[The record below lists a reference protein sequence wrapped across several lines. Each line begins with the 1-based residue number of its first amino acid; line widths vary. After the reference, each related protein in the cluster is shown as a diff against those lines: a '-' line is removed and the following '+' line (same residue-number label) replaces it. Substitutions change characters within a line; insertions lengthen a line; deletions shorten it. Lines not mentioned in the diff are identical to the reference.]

1 MLLPTISLIIP
12 IYNTGAYLQRCL
24 DSVVAQREV
33 SSGDVE
39 VLLVDDCSTDSSAE
53 TAELYCRRFKTVE
66 LIRQSSN
73 QGVSAARNRGIDCA
87 HGRYLMFLDSD
98 DEIAGGA
105 FAKILSVIRDVA
117 PDYVK
122 FMHVRVDENGRE
134 LDRKTTSAS
143 GLFDVVKGGARAR
156 QAVFDNVILNMMCWN
171 GVYRREIVGDI
182 RFDSAYPISE
192 DSYFALLCA
201 VKSSRF
207 YIVDEPLC
215 HYYTRT
221 DSLSKKV
228 SKKAILGLL
237 ELIRR
242 YGDACSSADWLNTVR
257 TDVVRRLFFF
267 MLEWDYVL
275 VFKSGEI
282 DAELET
288 KYFDALDSLCR
299 RAGAV
304 KGMNVLY
311 PIVRLAIW
319 FKSGKCVGA
328 CRFYCRTKRRVVRKL
343 SLLLKRGKAE
353 RFAIA

>member
-1 MLLPTISLIIP
+1 
-12 IYNTGAYLQRCL
+12 
-24 DSVVAQREV
+24 
-33 SSGDVE
+33 
-39 VLLVDDCSTDSSAE
+39 
-53 TAELYCRRFKTVE
+53 
-66 LIRQSSN
+66 
-73 QGVSAARNRGIDCA
+73 
-87 HGRYLMFLDSD
+87 MFLDSD
-98 DEIAGGA
+98 DEIVGGT
-105 FAKILSVIRDVA
+105 FAKILSVIRDVE
-117 PDYVK
+117 PDYIK
-122 FMHVRVDENGRE
+122 FMHVRVDEHGRE
-134 LDRKTTSAS
+134 LDRKVTSAR
-143 GLFDVVKGGARAR
+143 GLLDVVKDGVKAR

-182 RFDSAYPISE
+182 RFDSSYPISE

-207 YIVDEPLC
+207 YIIDEPLC
-215 HYYTRT
+215 HYYTRG

-267 MLEWDYVL
+267 MLEWDYIL
-275 VFKSGEI
+275 VFKSEEI

-288 KYFDALDSLCR
+288 KYFDSLGSLCR
-299 RAGAV
+299 RGGAM

-311 PIVRLAIW
+311 PIVWLAIW
-319 FKSGKCVGA
+319 FKSGKCMGV
-328 CRFYCRTKRRVVRKL
+328 CRFYCRTKRRVVRKIAR
-343 SLLLKRGKAE
+343 LLKLAYAE